1 MSAARSHSRLWSQ
14 SHLPRLMEAYPCY
27 PGHLIR
33 SLVGNRRLV
42 LALAAREVAA
52 RYRGSL
58 FGLAWALIQPIFML
72 AIYTFVF
79 SEVFKARWPG
89 GSGSRTEFALVLFS
103 GLLVFNLFAEVFNRA
118 PTLIVG
124 NANYVKKVV
133 FPLEILPWVSVLTAM
148 FSLAVN
154 LLVWLAFYL
163 ISFGFPPV
171 SALLAPVVML
181 PMIMFM
187 TGLAW
192 LLSALGVFL
201 RDTTQITAIITTAL
215 MFLTPIFYP
224 IAAIPASLRSIL
236 NINPLAPIIAQMRD
250 VLIWGK
256 GLDPVAYPL
265 CLLVSTAVFFFGF
278 AFFQRTRR
286 GFADVL

>member
-1 MSAARSHSRLWSQ
+1 
-14 SHLPRLMEAYPCY
+14 MEAYPSS
-27 PGHLIR
+27 PLHLLR
-33 SLVGNRRLV
+33 SLRHNRGLV
-42 LALAAREVAA
+42 LALAAREIAA

-58 FGLAWALIQPIFML
+58 LGLAWALVQPIFML

-89 GSGSRTEFALVLFS
+89 GSGSRTEFALVR
-103 GLLVFNLFAEVFNRA
+103 GLLVFNLFSEVFNRA

-133 FPLEILPWVSVLTAM
+133 FPLEVLPWVSVLTAM

-154 LLVWLAFYL
+154 LVVWLLFYL
-163 ISFGFPPV
+163 VSTGLPPV
-171 SALLAPVVML
+171 TALLAPVVML
-181 PMIMFM
+181 PMVLFM
-187 TGLAW
+187 TGVAW

-201 RDTTQITAIITTAL
+201 RDTAQITAIITTAV

-224 IAAIPASLRSIL
+224 IDAIPASLRPFL
-236 NINPLAPIIAQMRD
+236 NINPLAPIVAQMRD

-256 GLDPVAYPL
+256 GLDPVLYPI
-265 CLLVSTAVFFFGF
+265 CLLVSALVFVAGF

>member
-1 MSAARSHSRLWSQ
+1 
-14 SHLPRLMEAYPCY
+14 MEAYPAS
-27 PGHLIR
+27 PLHLFR
-33 SLVGNRRLV
+33 TLYANRRLV
-42 LALAAREVAA
+42 LALSAREIAA

-58 FGLAWALIQPIFML
+58 LGLAWALVQPVFML

-89 GSGSRTEFALVLFS
+89 GTGSRTEFALVLFS
-103 GLLVFNLFAEVFNRA
+103 GLLVFNLFSEVFNRA
-118 PTLIVG
+118 PQLIVG

-154 LLVWLAFYL
+154 LIVWFVFYMITYGL
-163 ISFGFPPV
+163 PSPT
-171 SALLAPVVML
+171 ALLLPFVVL
-181 PMIMFM
+181 PMILFM
-187 TGLAW
+187 TGVAW
-192 LLSALGVFL
+192 TLSALGVFL
-201 RDTTQITAIITTAL
+201 RDTAQITAIITTAL

-224 IAAIPASLRSIL
+224 IDAIPPAFRPIL
-236 NINPLAPIIAQMRD
+236 NINPLAPIVAQMRD

-256 GLDPVAYPL
+256 GLDPVLYPI
-265 CLLVSTAVFFFGF
+265 CLATSLVVFVVGF
-278 AFFQRTRR
+278 AFFQRTRK

>member
-1 MSAARSHSRLWSQ
+1 MEPNSGSPIHLLRSLLSNRK
-14 SHLPRLMEAYPCY
+14 
-27 PGHLIR
+27 LIR
-33 SLVGNRRLV
+33 
-42 LALAAREVAA
+42 ALAAREIAA

-58 FGLAWALIQPIFML
+58 LGLAWALVQPIFML

-89 GSGSRTEFALVLFS
+89 GSGTRTEFALVLFS
-103 GLLVFNLFAEVFNRA
+103 GLLVFNLFSEVFNRS
-118 PTLIVG
+118 PQLIVG

-133 FPLEILPWVSVLTAM
+133 FPLEILPVVSVLTAM

-154 LLVWLAFYL
+154 LLVWFVFY
-163 ISFGFPPV
+163 IVSYGMPPV
-171 SALLAPVVML
+171 TALLLPLALL
-181 PMIMFM
+181 PMVLFM

-201 RDTTQITAIITTAL
+201 RDTAQITAIITTAV

-224 IAAIPASLRSIL
+224 IDAIPPSFRPIL
-236 NINPLAPIIAQMRD
+236 NINPLAPVVAQIRD

-256 GLDPVAYPL
+256 GLDPVVYPI
-265 CLLVSTAVFFFGF
+265 CLAVSALVFISGF
-278 AFFQRTRR
+278 AFFQKTRK

>member
-1 MSAARSHSRLWSQ
+1 
-14 SHLPRLMEAYPCY
+14 MEAYPSS
-27 PGHLIR
+27 PLHLLR
-33 SLVGNRRLV
+33 SLRHNRGLV
-42 LALAAREVAA
+42 LALAAREIAA
-52 RYRGSL
+52 RYRGAL
-58 FGLAWALIQPIFML
+58 LGLAWALVQPIFML

-103 GLLVFNLFAEVFNRA
+103 GLLVFNLFSEVFNRA

-133 FPLEILPWVSVLTAM
+133 FPLEVLPWVSVLTAM

-154 LLVWLAFYL
+154 LVVWLLFYL
-163 ISFGFPPV
+163 VSTGLPPV
-171 SALLAPVVML
+171 TALLAPVVML
-181 PMIMFM
+181 PMVLFM
-187 TGLAW
+187 TGVAW

-201 RDTTQITAIITTAL
+201 RDTAQITAIITTAV

-224 IAAIPASLRSIL
+224 IDAIPASLRPFL
-236 NINPLAPIIAQMRD
+236 NINPLAPIVAQMRD

-256 GLDPVAYPL
+256 GLDPVLYPI
-265 CLLVSTAVFFFGF
+265 CLLVSALVFVAGF